1 MNILILT
8 NIYPGP
14 GMEKD
19 NTPVVHYFTRE
30 WVNQGHNVRVIHYP
44 ANFPQIM
51 MWIASLFKEQLAWF
65 IGSPIRT
72 WKATN
77 IEFNIEGV
85 RVKRIPLIK
94 YWLHGKF
101 SAKELDSA
109 YEQTKEYL
117 KKENFIPDVVTSH
130 WVNPQLEMMERIS
143 KEYKARTCYVAH
155 VTPREFHYLYS
166 KEKTQQFVSS
176 FDVMGFRSKVI
187 KESFSKIYS
196 LPQKTFMCYSG
207 IPKEYIP
214 AKQIK
219 RDFSDIR
226 RFVFT
231 GMLIKR
237 KYPVKAVE
245 ALAEAYGEECFSMT
259 YLGQG
264 KEEHNIRRS
273 ARKLGVEN
281 RVHLLGKVQRE
292 EVVRQLSECD
302 VFVMISLDETYGL
315 VYLEAMSQGCITI
328 ASRNEGFDGIIE
340 HGRNGFLCEAGNSE
354 ELARLIKEIR
364 QMPEEQLQ
372 AISAEAIKTAARM
385 TDAKVAEAYA
395 KALSM

>member
-1 MNILILT
+1 MNILVLT
-8 NIYPGP
+8 NIYPAP
-14 GMEKD
+14 DMEAE

-30 WVNQGHNVRVIHYP
+30 WVKQGHNVIVIHYP

-51 MWIASLFKEQLAWF
+51 MWGASLFKKQLAWLLG
-65 IGSPIRT
+65 IPIRT

-77 IEFNIEGV
+77 TEFELDNV
-85 RVKRIPLIK
+85 RVKRIPLTK
-94 YWLHGKF
+94 YWYHGKF
-101 SAKELDSA
+101 SRWNLNRA

-117 KKENFIPDVVTSH
+117 KKENFTPDVVTSH
-130 WVNPQLEMMERIS
+130 WVNPQLEMMERLS

-166 KEKTQQFVSS
+166 KEKTQQFISS

-187 KESFSKIYS
+187 RDSFHKIYS
-196 LPQKTFMCYSG
+196 LPKKTFLCYSG
-207 IPKEYIP
+207 IPKEYIS
-214 AKQIK
+214 ATQMK

-226 RFVFT
+226 KFIFT

-237 KYPVKAVE
+237 KYPVKVIE

-264 KEEHNIRRS
+264 REERNIRRRAS
-273 ARKLGVEN
+273 ELGVGSS
-281 RVHLLGKVQRE
+281 VHLLGKVQRE
-292 EVVRQLSECD
+292 EVARQLSECD

-340 HGRNGFLCEAGNSE
+340 HGLNGFLCEAGNAK
-354 ELARLIKEIR
+354 ELAQLIKAIR

-372 AISAEAIKTAARM
+372 AISTEAIRTAERM

-395 KALSM
+395 KALS